1 MALQTYQTDL
11 PKPLICLCRYFLQGF
26 CREGAKC
33 KFAHRDPN
41 TMTYS
46 GAYIST
52 APAMSSPFSGLAAS
66 AQMPSATSLM
76 DPAAVYPHGPMAPT
90 APVPQALAD
99 PVLSATFSVESH
111 SSASGFSFAAAR
123 PQDLAFPEGSLPS
136 SLPISS
142 GLGVSLPVGVSIAS
156 SANGPSTPTHGIAHE
171 RQLPYKQGPF
181 PGVGQGVAGSSPFKF
196 MEQQNRSGWHAAQQ
210 PL

>member
-1 MALQTYQTDL
+1 
-11 PKPLICLCRYFLQGF
+11 
-26 CREGAKC
+26 
-33 KFAHRDPN
+33 
-41 TMTYS
+41 MTYS
-46 GAYIST
+46 GAYISA

-76 DPAAVYPHGPMAPT
+76 DSAAVYSHGPMAPT

-136 SLPISS
+136 SLPISN
-142 GLGVSLPVGVSIAS
+142 GLGISLPVGVSIAS
-156 SANGPSTPTHGIAHE
+156 SANGPSTPTAGIAHE

>member
-1 MALQTYQTDL
+1 
-11 PKPLICLCRYFLQGF
+11 
-26 CREGAKC
+26 
-33 KFAHRDPN
+33 
-41 TMTYS
+41 MTYS
-46 GAYIST
+46 GAYISA

-76 DPAAVYPHGPMAPT
+76 DSAAVYSHGPMAPTAVYSHGPMAPT

-136 SLPISS
+136 SLPISN
-142 GLGVSLPVGVSIAS
+142 GLGISLPVGVSIAS
-156 SANGPSTPTHGIAHE
+156 SANGPSTPTAGIAHE